1 MTWLYDAET
10 DESKKYFTSVS
21 DKDSVLDGLDFQT
34 LIMEVRCNYPKEKI
48 NVKTVFKQ
56 FMEDLSI
63 RIEDAKFLLNICI
76 DKIIEEAKK

>member
-10 DESKKYFTSVS
+10 DKSEKYFTSVS

-34 LIMEVRCNYPKEKI
+34 LILEVRCNYPKEKI
-48 NVKTVFKQ
+48 NEKTVFKQ

-63 RIEDAKFLLNICI
+63 RIEDAKFLLNLCM
-76 DKIIEEAKK
+76 DKIIKEAKE